1 MGWRLAEQASLP
13 ELGWTPYFQQQLTLD
28 EWEQATPAR
37 VIGQHRSQLELLT
50 EQGKQILPLLPDMP
64 ALVVGDWVLLDD
76 DGLFIRLLERLSLF
90 SRKAAGSKVTTQ
102 NIAANVDTVFIV
114 DSLNSNFNLNRIERY
129 LVLAHDAG
137 VEPVV
142 VLTKADTCADPQQY
156 VQQVQALDRMLMVE
170 AVNALDPA
178 NVSVLADWCGNG
190 KTVAFLGSSGVG
202 KSTLINTLSGQT
214 EQETGNIREQD
225 AKGRHTTTARSL
237 HFITNGGML
246 LDTPGMRE
254 LQLADCE
261 QGVEETFSEIS
272 ELAAQCRFS
281 DCQHQSE
288 PGCMIQKA
296 IQAGDLDQRRLDNYL
311 KLLREQAFNGATIAE
326 KRAKDRDLGKFYR
339 SVMAESTRLKKG
351 Q

>member
-1 MGWRLAEQASLP
+1 M
-13 ELGWTPYFQQQLTLD
+13 
-28 EWEQATPAR
+28 
-37 VIGQHRSQLELLT
+37 
-50 EQGKQILPLLPDMP
+50 
-64 ALVVGDWVLLDD
+64 VVGDWVLLAA
-76 DGLFIRLLERLSLF
+76 DGTFIRLPERLSLF
-90 SRKAAGSKVTTQ
+90 SRKAAGSKVATQ

-142 VLTKADTCADPQQY
+142 VLTKADTAADPQHY

-178 NVSVLADWCGNG
+178 SVSVLSDWCGSG

-214 EQETGNIREQD
+214 EQETGTIREQD

-237 HFITNGGML
+237 HFIPGGGML

-254 LQLADCE
+254 LQLAACE
-261 QGVEETFSEIS
+261 QGIEETFAEIS

-281 DCQHQSE
+281 DCRHRNE

-296 IQAGDLDQRRLDNYL
+296 IHAGELDQRRLDNYL
-311 KLLREQAFNGATIAE
+311 KLLREQALNGATLAE
-326 KRAKDRDLGKFYR
+326 KRAKDKSLGKMYR
-339 SVMAESTRLKKG
+339 SVQAESTRLKKG

>member
-1 MGWRLAEQASLP
+1 
-13 ELGWTPYFQQQLTLD
+13 
-28 EWEQATPAR
+28 ATPAR

-50 EQGKQILPLLPDMP
+50 ERGKQILPLLPDMP
-64 ALVVGDWVLLDD
+64 ALVVGDWVLLDT

-102 NIAANVDTVFIV
+102 HIAANVDTVFIV

-202 KSTLINTLSGQT
+202 KSTLINTLSGQP
-214 EQETGNIREQD
+214 EQETGTIREQD

-237 HFITNGGML
+237 HFITNGGI
-246 LDTPGMRE
+246 
-254 LQLADCE
+254 
-261 QGVEETFSEIS
+261 EIS

-281 DCQHQSE
+281 DCQHQNE

-296 IQAGDLDQRRLDNYL
+296 IQAGELDQRRLNNYL
-311 KLLREQAFNGATIAE
+311 KLLREQAFNGASIAE
-326 KRAKDRDLGKFYR
+326 KRAKDKDLGKLYR
-339 SVMAESTRLKKG
+339 SVQAESRRLKEG